1 MVMMEQSKRLSE
13 PLRWT
18 RAGRIA
24 VLATGACVLAAVVVL
39 AAVALTSAPR
49 DRAGCI
55 DLTFPSSLGGA
66 NVYACGQRAREQ
78 CASPRTIPL
87 PALTVAR
94 ACRRA
99 GLPVGA

>member
-1 MVMMEQSKRLSE
+1 MVMQEQSKRLSE

-24 VLATGACVLAAVVVL
+24 VITASVCLLTAVVVL

-78 CASPRTIPL
+78 CASPRSIPL
-87 PALTVAR
+87 PARVVAF

-99 GLPVGA
+99 GLPVGS